1 MSDTPR
7 VSKHDESSHWYHRS
21 GEACHQVPY
30 ADPKR
35 QGEMKNTTVTEARK
49 MGLLPSVTNII
60 SLLGKPQL
68 TAWQIEQAVLA
79 AWDLRL
85 DPSADIGY
93 SDWGKKV
100 VEGSKTIVKDAAQF
114 GTRLMDAIEQF
125 TMEGDRS
132 DDPQLQPFLK
142 EFIYW
147 FEQNVEEVIWSEK
160 TLVGDGYAGRQDAKW
175 RIKDHGVLTLDVKT
189 RKPEKQ
195 GSKRIRVYDEDKLQ
209 LCAYYEADHRIFHED
224 EANYPEPLPT
234 GIASLLINSQEPCV
248 PQLVVYKDEE
258 RERYWKAFQ
267 GLRDT
272 WCSLKNHDPRT
283 WV

>member
-1 MSDTPR
+1 MSEKPR
-7 VSKHDESSHWYHRS
+7 VSSHDEQSHWYHRD
-21 GEACHQVPY
+21 GTACHQVPY

-60 SLLGKPQL
+60 SMLGKPQL

-85 DPSADIGY
+85 DHSADIGY
-93 SDWGKKV
+93 GDWGKKV
-100 VEGSKTIVKDAAQF
+100 VEASRTIVKDAAQF

-125 TMEGDRS
+125 TMNGDRS
-132 DDPQLQPFLK
+132 DDPSLVPFLN

-160 TLVGDGYAGRQDAKW
+160 TLIGDGYAGRQDAKW
-175 RIKDHGVLTLDVKT
+175 RIRDHGVLTLDVKT
-189 RKPEKQ
+189 RKPERA
-195 GSKRIRVYDEDKLQ
+195 GSKKIRVYDEDKLQ
-209 LCAYYEADHRIFHED
+209 LCAYNNADLRIALEIGD
-224 EANYPEPLPT
+224 EYTEPLPT
-234 GIASLLINSQEPCV
+234 GIASLLINSVEPCV
-248 PQLVVYKDEE
+248 PQLVVYSEAEKD
-258 RERYWKAFQ
+258 RYWKAFQ
-267 GLRDT
+267 GLRDA
-272 WCSLKNHDPRT
+272 WCALKNHDPRT